1 MCHFSCFYLLVGIQT
16 SKSHMAYEFDDRVI
30 SVDIGR
36 HERTSPGRDLDLGT
50 VSGADISK
58 LLFQGFFRSREDC
71 AQAGYVSVYGGL
83 KNQIRFHF
91 CS

>member
-1 MCHFSCFYLLVGIQT
+1 
-16 SKSHMAYEFDDRVI
+16 MAYEFDDRVI

-58 LLFQGFFRSREDC
+58 LLFQGFCRSREDC

>member
-1 MCHFSCFYLLVGIQT
+1 
-16 SKSHMAYEFDDRVI
+16 MAYEFDDRVI

-58 LLFQGFFRSREDC
+58 LLFQGFF
-71 AQAGYVSVYGGL
+71 
-83 KNQIRFHF
+83 
-91 CS
+91 